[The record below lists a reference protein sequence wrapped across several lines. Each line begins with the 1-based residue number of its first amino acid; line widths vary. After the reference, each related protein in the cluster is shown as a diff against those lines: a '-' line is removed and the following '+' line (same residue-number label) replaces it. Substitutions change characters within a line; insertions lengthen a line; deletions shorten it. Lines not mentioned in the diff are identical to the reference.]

1 MPAKSSATFLAR
13 LRRSSRL
20 AMFMVLVF
28 ALKIG
33 VVVTCTAHDILDVS
47 SGAVGSSAALAS
59 VDKAPGNDPGGNPFD
74 LDGPC
79 EHCGCHQ
86 TIAIMPVVDSPK
98 PPQAR
103 VVSAWTVAPTQHI
116 ILPKELRPPIV

>member
-59 VDKAPGNDPGGNPFD
+59 VDKAPGNDPGGNPSI
-74 LDGPC
+74 LTG
-79 EHCGCHQ
+79 HAN
-86 TIAIMPVVDSPK
+86 IAAVIRLSPSCPLSIRPSRLK
-98 PPQAR
+98 PE
-103 VVSAWTVAPTQHI
+103 W
-116 ILPKELRPPIV
+116 